1 MQLLA
6 VGLVEAQRD
15 AFFYVFG
22 LGGRLDDDGRF
33 FFRFATEQTVEH
45 DHASGQHCTDGAV
58 ALSGTANHLR
68 VLGERG
74 LCVRSCFVVGMWF
87 GIVPKVVGVL
97 IGGVHAS
104 QPTDNRRG
112 ESRAAM

>member
-1 MQLLA
+1 MQLFA
-6 VGLVEAQRD
+6 VGLVEPQRD

-45 DHASGQHCTDGAV
+45 DHASGQHRADGAV

-74 LCVRSCFVVGMWF
+74 LRVGPQFVVRMWF
-87 GIVPKVVGVL
+87 GIVPKLVSVL
-97 IGGVHAS
+97 VGGVHAS
-104 QPTDNRRG
+104 QPTDNRRE